1 MGPFPGYTMEA
12 RQVLVTYL
20 ANLIVLD
27 RSPPAEG
34 ALSARS
40 LLAASFIAGLFKE
53 FLERDELCRLGA
65 AFTFYALSA
74 GLLLIPAA
82 RVDGL
87 KDLANEDTIILKAG
101 LHILSKQWG
110 SASGALRTLQKLG
123 KGSPRKRARI
133 HDTARLDEDVLP
145 FLAGLDTR
153 WCRIWAPVVENEAT
167 VSVSSLQGSQRS
179 ILEPYNNAQ
188 AQGWDVPPLPVQ
200 YPDSM
205 VGDWEGVGFDLGGSW
220 LLDGNLFSSM

>member
-1 MGPFPGYTMEA
+1 MEA

-27 RSPPAEG
+27 RSPPADG

-65 AFTFYALSA
+65 ASTFYVLSA
-74 GLLLIPAA
+74 GLMLIPAA
-82 RVDGL
+82 RIDGL
-87 KDLANEDTIILKAG
+87 KEPVDEDTIILKAA

-123 KGSPRKRARI
+123 KDSPRRRARI

-145 FLAGLDTR
+145 FLTGLDTK
-153 WCRIWAPVVENEAT
+153 WCRIWGPVVENEAS
-167 VSVSSLQGSQRS
+167 VSVSSLQGSQGS
-179 ILEPYNNAQ
+179 LLEPYANAQ
-188 AQGWDVPPLPVQ
+188 AQAWDMPPLPVE
-200 YPDSM
+200 YPDTM